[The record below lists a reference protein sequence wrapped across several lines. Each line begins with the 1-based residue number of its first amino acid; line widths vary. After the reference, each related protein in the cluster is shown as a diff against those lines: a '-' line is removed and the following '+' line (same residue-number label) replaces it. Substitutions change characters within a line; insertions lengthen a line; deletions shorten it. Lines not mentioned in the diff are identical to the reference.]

1 MMKILKKTI
10 IYIVLVASIS
20 FLLPRLIPGSPFFFS
35 HSDMYVLNTMMPE
48 DSFKSFVQYY
58 HPDKPVPEQF
68 LVYLKD
74 LLNFDL
80 GRSFYYKLPVA
91 ELLTGCLGWT
101 IFLSFVSIGI
111 SSGIGIP
118 LGLFYAVR
126 KGGKRTVWLNVFT
139 GLNSVPVIVIAI
151 VMQMLLSYKFDLFP
165 SSGAYTPGISVSD
178 PGWILDVIGHAILPL
193 WVLVLA
199 ELPPIFI
206 LTYNTCSRTKNQPF
220 VEMAKYLNI
229 QEHVINYKY
238 ILKNTL
244 PEILS
249 KINIQFLYAISGVL
263 FVEVV
268 FSYPGIGTLLK
279 TAACSRDYP
288 LLQGILLV
296 TGIYGIVI
304 NLIFELIIKRLN
316 PRVKA

>member
-1 MMKILKKTI
+1 MKALKKTMVYLFLI
-10 IYIVLVASIS
+10 ASIS

-35 HSDMYVLNTMMPE
+35 YSDMYVLNTTMPE
-48 DSFKSFVQYY
+48 DSFNAFVQYY
-58 HPDKPVPEQF
+58 NPDKSVTEQYV
-68 LVYLKD
+68 LYLKD

-91 ELLTGCLGWT
+91 DLLTGRLGWT

-111 SSGIGIP
+111 SSSIGIP
-118 LGLFYAVR
+118 LGLYFAVKNSR
-126 KGGKRTVWLNVFT
+126 KSVVWLNVFT
-139 GLNSVPVIVIAI
+139 GLNSVPVFVVAI
-151 VMQMLLSYKFDLFP
+151 VMQMLLSYKFHLFP
-165 SSGAYTPGISVSD
+165 SSGAYTPGINAND
-178 PGWILDVIGHAILPL
+178 PGWLVDVIGHAILPL
-193 WVLVLA
+193 LVLVLA

-206 LTYNTCSRTKNQPF
+206 LTYNICSRTKYEPY
-220 VEMAKYLNI
+220 VEMAQYFNI
-229 QEHVINYKY
+229 QENIINRKY

-249 KINIQFLYAISGVL
+249 KMNIQFLYAISGVL

-279 TAACSRDYP
+279 TAAYSRDYP

-296 TGIYGIVI
+296 TGMYGIVI
-304 NLIFELIIKRLN
+304 NLIFELIIKKLN
-316 PRVKA
+316 PRV